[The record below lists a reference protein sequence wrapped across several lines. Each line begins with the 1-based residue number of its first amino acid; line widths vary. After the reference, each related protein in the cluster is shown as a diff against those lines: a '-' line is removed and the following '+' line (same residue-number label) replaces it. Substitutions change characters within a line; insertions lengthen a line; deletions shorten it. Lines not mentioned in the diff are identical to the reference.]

1 MENKINSKTFS
12 ILALILSL
20 VFITPL
26 SISSIYAA
34 EDEPAKVYKSKSQ
47 VKTNIC
53 GGGVSTKDSLVLSIV
68 TLCLPGILEKTYEWK
83 QIKCETIKC
92 SYEAV
97 KNDLDP
103 SFCKKQEGYR
113 TCKYVV
119 GEMFALPPMSILE
132 YWRNAIAQLMANPMG
147 IAYAAGVAGARYY
160 LFEHP
165 HPYNALVDGAAAT
178 FLAVSDIMAIIQTL
192 SDMFENGFF
201 PPLEA
206 ENACDGIEDIQ
217 SELEEVVK
225 YA

>member
-1 MENKINSKTFS
+1 MENKINTKTFGML
-12 ILALILSL
+12 LALILSL
-20 VFITPL
+20 IFITPL
-26 SISSIYAA
+26 SISSVYA
-34 EDEPAKVYKSKSQ
+34 EDAP
-47 VKTNIC
+47 VKTYKPKGEVKANIC
-53 GGGVSTKDSLVLSIV
+53 GGGVNTKDSLVLSIV

-132 YWRNAIAQLMANPMG
+132 YWRNAIAQLMANPIG
-147 IAYAAGVAGARYY
+147 VAYAAGVSAARYY

-165 HPYNALVDGAAAT
+165 HPYDSLTDGAAAI
-178 FLAVSDIMAIIQTL
+178 FLAVSDIISIIQTI

-201 PPLEA
+201 PPLDP

-217 SELEEVVK
+217 AELEEVVR